1 MCDHRGSP
9 ARPQAASRRR
19 PPVQRS
25 CRLPG
30 RTDGTSGDSK
40 RVRTDL
46 WSSTIGQERANVPP
60 FKLHCIDNMDLELPS
75 KLHNA
80 LEREAS
86 DAGRSLHAHVV
97 KKLESITSPVEAIDR
112 GVVTTGLPKLVA
124 FLSRVPGVKVLSSG
138 STPDVFWWVKL
149 NIDLDHSLAWQVVQ
163 ELGFVLNYISL
174 EEKLP
179 TVFKPVSPAPYMNGG
194 PKEFLSWVIESTYNY
209 IDPAW
214 IAETLE
220 GRLPRPVDD
229 LAQWNPDH
237 EAL

>member
-19 PPVQRS
+19 PPAQRS

-46 WSSTIGQERANVPP
+46 RSSTIGQERANVPP

-97 KKLESITSPVEAIDR
+97 KKLESITPPVEAVDR

-124 FLSRVPGVKVLSSG
+124 FLSRGARRESSLIGFDPGRFLVGEIEHRSRPLAGLAGSSG
-138 STPDVFWWVKL
+138 TWLRSQL
-149 NIDLDHSLAWQVVQ
+149 H
-163 ELGFVLNYISL
+163 
-174 EEKLP
+174 
-179 TVFKPVSPAPYMNGG
+179 
-194 PKEFLSWVIESTYNY
+194 LS
-209 IDPAW
+209 
-214 IAETLE
+214 
-220 GRLPRPVDD
+220 
-229 LAQWNPDH
+229 
-237 EAL
+237 